1 MTFLTFEAAAGIWN
15 RLKPAA
21 LCASLAAAALA
32 QSFTPSKAE
41 ELPGY
46 DRIDI
51 HANHRS
57 SLVQGSVWYPAG
69 SQTYQSLVGD
79 NPVFKGTRAMLGA
92 TVKDGTYPLVVL
104 SHGSGG
110 NMDGLSWLSAALAQ
124 SGIMVLGM
132 NHPGSTSN
140 DSSPR
145 RSAQF
150 WDRAQDTGAAL
161 DEILADPVYGPH
173 IDRSRIYMLGFS
185 LGGVNTLQN
194 IGMRVDTALYDKFC
208 EAQPQSPGCVFFA
221 KGGVDW
227 KAVDAKRIG
236 ASYEEPRLAG
246 AIAVDPG
253 MHFAMTPESVARVT
267 KPVLFINLGTDET
280 LWDEINVGPTGSN
293 LSAHLAGAQYVQIA
307 PADHF
312 TFLGLCKENAA
323 QILKE
328 EKDDPVCDDPKG
340 ANRADIHRRVIE
352 AVTSFVKLQDAPGQ

>member
-1 MTFLTFEAAAGIWN
+1 MTLFALQTVLNTWR
-15 RLKPAA
+15 RLKPGI
-21 LCASLAAAALA
+21 LCASLSIAALA
-32 QSFTPSKAE
+32 QFYSHARAG

-51 HANHRS
+51 HAKHRS
-57 SLVQGSVWYPAG
+57 TLVAGSVWYPAG
-69 SQTYQSLVGD
+69 SQTYHSLVGD
-79 NPVFKGTRAMLGA
+79 NPVFQGTRAMLGA
-92 TVKDGTYPLVVL
+92 TVKDGKYPLLVL

-110 NMDGLSWLSAALAQ
+110 NMDGLSWLSSELAK

-173 IDRSRIYMLGFS
+173 IDRDRIYMLGFS

-194 IGMRVDTALYDKFC
+194 IGMRADIHLYEKFC
-208 EAQPQSPGCVFFA
+208 TQQPQSPGCVFFA

-227 KAVDAKRIG
+227 KAVDAERIG

-253 MHFAMTPESVARVT
+253 MHFAMTPESVAAVK
-267 KPVLFINLGTDET
+267 KPVLFINLGSDDT

-293 LSAHLAGAQYVQIA
+293 LAAHLAGAEYVQIA

-323 QILKE
+323 QLLKE
-328 EKDDPVCDDPKG
+328 ENDDPVCTDPKG
-340 ANRADIHRRVIE
+340 ADRADIHRRVID
-352 AVTSFVKLQDAPGQ
+352 AVTQFIKKEGAPT